1 MFSVELL
8 FSSAELLFAIPA
20 VKLGQ
25 HTVFVARK
33 EINGDFVG
41 IRCRPFKMKGLEGM
55 PRWGG
60 IHNQSYLQF
69 QIRYR
74 NRFGI
79 VRKKKIRAFKC
90 NWFEVFILSWGVYTF
105 PKSRA

>member
-1 MFSVELL
+1 MGRQKNMKIWL
-8 FSSAELLFAIPA
+8 AYAT
-20 VKLGQ
+20 G
-25 HTVFVARK
+25 
-33 EINGDFVG
+33 
-41 IRCRPFKMKGLEGM
+41 PFIKGLEGI

-79 VRKKKIRAFKC
+79 VRKREIRAFKC
-90 NWFEVFILSWGVYTF
+90 NRFQVFILSGTGDMAKTPQNRPPEVQLTSL
-105 PKSRA
+105 KNSKVDNCLI